1 VVSTSS
7 LRVLGMA
14 MGAKMTGDETDV
26 LFWEARFLILLKDV
40 AGIQNITETRSM
52 IM

>member
-7 LRVLGMA
+7 LRVLGMV
-14 MGAKMTGDETDV
+14 MGAKMTGDETGI
-26 LFWEARFLILLKDV
+26 LFWKARFFILLKAV
-40 AGIQNITETRSM
+40 AGIQSVTETRSM

>member
-1 VVSTSS
+1 VLSTSS
-7 LRVLGMA
+7 SRALGMV

-40 AGIQNITETRSM
+40 ASIQIITETRLM